1 MASPGRTLYVI
12 RLPMSVMLTS
22 PDIEA
27 PPRST
32 APHPMDSSRLLLA
45 LTSLVREGVAER
57 GASTEEGV
65 PLGVLRRLLAALH
78 YRDPLTLHHSRR
90 VALIALGIA
99 ERLGWEEHELY
110 VLEAAALLHDIGK
123 IGVPDHILYK
133 PARLSPDEADLIGIH
148 HFTGVGLLQACRMD
162 RTTIQIVS
170 DSYAAGTSEHS
181 ELHQGARIL
190 TVADAFD
197 SMSRDQVY
205 RKRMSREQIFRELIG
220 QSGKR
225 FDRNVVSA
233 LQRWVETDGLNVL
246 RDEDCGSSIDAAVP
260 VDSSTVGEAHTLCHI
275 FSYLYL
281 LETLYDGFYILNN
294 DLKHIVW
301 SRGAETL
308 FRRPAR
314 DVLGETWSRR
324 SVGWVNPDGKPYID
338 ETCPMQRLLDSP
350 RAGCVNVQLPDEAGK
365 LQTYELLL
373 LPILDDRHKLQG
385 IAHCYRAL
393 DESRRRKG
401 EFRELKLAATRDA
414 LTSLPNR
421 KELDNFMTKLYGQF
435 AKSEDSAPFSVIF
448 CDIDRFK
455 SVNDAYSHV
464 VGDQVLVDF
473 ARILQDEVYSGE
485 LVARYGGEEFVVICP
500 ETDLEHA
507 ERRAE
512 RLRRTIAASLFG
524 GDQKLKVTA
533 SFGVSQILRGEH
545 VDDVI
550 RRADEALFDAKKGG
564 RNRTARRMP
573 ASEAASA
580 APAAASVPEQSS
592 DFAARITGNNEVTVY
607 LKTAVAADILVYKL
621 SGFIEETKASLG
633 KATKEEVELTIG
645 KSSLFGGWGNTSDRQ
660 PIRIQVFFLGEDR
673 SRGAAVRQEM
683 RVVFSAVGKP
693 KSTEQFQMRVSEV
706 LDLFRGYCV
715 AD

>member
-1 MASPGRTLYVI
+1 
-12 RLPMSVMLTS
+12 MSLTTS
-22 PDIEA
+22 AGPELGELR
-27 PPRST
+27 PV

-45 LTSLVREGVAER
+45 LTSLVRDGVAER
-57 GASTEEGV
+57 GAATEEGV

-90 VALIALGIA
+90 VALIAVGIA

-133 PARLSPDEADLIGIH
+133 PAKLSPDEADLIGIH

-170 DSYAAGTSEHS
+170 DCYAAGVSEHAD
-181 ELHQGARIL
+181 LHQGARIL

-220 QSGKR
+220 QAGKR

-233 LQRWVETDGLNVL
+233 LQRWVDADGLNIL
-246 RDEDCGSSIDAAVP
+246 KEEEHGNSMDASVP
-260 VDSSTVGEAHTLCHI
+260 VDAETVSEAHTLCHV

-281 LETLYDGFYILNN
+281 LESLYDGFYILNS
-294 DLKHIVW
+294 DLKYIVW

-308 FRRPAR
+308 FRRPGNE
-314 DVLGETWSRR
+314 VLSEIWSRR
-324 SVGWVNPDGKPYID
+324 GLQWSNHEGKPFID
-338 ETCPMQRLLDSP
+338 DACPMQRMLDTP
-350 RAGCVNVQLPDEAGK
+350 RPSCTTLQLPDEAGK
-365 LQTYELLL
+365 LQSYELLL
-373 LPILDDRHKLQG
+373 MPILDSGHKLQG

-421 KELDNFMTKLYGQF
+421 KELENFLTKQFGLYTRD
-435 AKSEDSAPFSVIF
+435 ESANVFSVIF
-448 CDIDRFK
+448 ADIDRFK
-455 SVNDAYSHV
+455 SINDSYSHV

-485 LVARYGGEEFVVICP
+485 LVARYGGEEFVIVCP

-512 RLRRTIAASLFG
+512 RLRRTIAASLLG
-524 GDQKLKVTA
+524 GDQKLKVTS
-533 SFGVSQILRGEH
+533 SFGVAQMEPGDTLE
-545 VDDVI
+545 DVV
-550 RRADEALFDAKKGG
+550 RRADEALFDAKKAG
-564 RNRTARRMP
+564 RNRSAVRTNIQAAPSTAPESVETPP
-573 ASEAASA
+573 AS
-580 APAAASVPEQSS
+580 APQ
-592 DFAARITGNNEVTVY
+592 ITGNNEVTFY
-607 LKTAVAADILVYKL
+607 MRTAVAADILVYKL
-621 SGFIEETKASLG
+621 SGFVDETQAKLG
-633 KATKEEVELTIG
+633 KATKEEVELVIG
-645 KSSLFGGWGNTSDRQ
+645 KPTLFGGWGAEPERQ
-660 PIRIQVFFLGEDR
+660 PIRIQVHFLGEDR
-673 SRGAAVRQEM
+673 SRGAAIRQEM
-683 RVVFSAVGKP
+683 RVVFSAVGRP
-693 KSTEQFQMRVSEV
+693 KSSDQFQARVTDV
-706 LDLFRGYCV
+706 LNLFRGYCV

>member
-1 MASPGRTLYVI
+1 MSLSATRTEI
-12 RLPMSVMLTS
+12 DTS
-22 PDIEA
+22 TQRPH
-27 PPRST
+27 

-45 LTSLVREGVAER
+45 LASLVREGAAER
-57 GASTEEGV
+57 GAATEEGV

-78 YRDPLTLHHSRR
+78 YRDPFTLHHSRR
-90 VALIALGIA
+90 VALIAVGIA
-99 ERLGWEEHELY
+99 ERLGWEERELY

-133 PARLSPDEADLIGIH
+133 PAKLSPDEADLIGIH

-162 RTTIQIVS
+162 KTTIQIVS
-170 DSYAAGTSEHS
+170 DCYAAGTSEHS

-197 SMSRDQVY
+197 SMSHDQVY

-233 LQRWVETDGLNVL
+233 LQRWVDADGLNIL
-246 RDEDCGSSIDAAVP
+246 QEEDCGTSMDASVP
-260 VDSSTVGEAHTLCHI
+260 VDSETVDEAHTLCHI

-294 DLKHIVW
+294 DLKYIVW
-301 SRGAETL
+301 SRGAESL
-308 FRRPAR
+308 FRRQGR
-314 DVLGETWSRR
+314 DVLSELWSRR
-324 SVGWVNPDGKPYID
+324 SLQWSNHEGKPFID
-338 ETCPMQRLLDSP
+338 DACPMQRMLDIP
-350 RAGCVNVQLPDEAGK
+350 RPSCTNLQLPDEAGK
-365 LQTYELLL
+365 LQSYELLL
-373 LPILDDRHKLQG
+373 MPILDSKHKLHG

-421 KELDNFMTKLYGQF
+421 KELENFVTKVYGKYQ
-435 AKSEDSAPFSVIF
+435 KDPSANTFSVIF
-448 CDIDRFK
+448 ADIDRFK
-455 SVNDAYSHV
+455 SINDTYSHV

-485 LVARYGGEEFVVICP
+485 LVARYGGEEFVIICP

-512 RLRRTIAASLFG
+512 RLRRTIAASLLG
-524 GDQKLKVTA
+524 GDQKLKVTS
-533 SFGVSQILRGEH
+533 SFGVAQIEPGDQL
-545 VDDVI
+545 DDVI
-550 RRADEALFDAKKGG
+550 RRADEALFDAKKAG
-564 RNRTARRMP
+564 RNRTAVRTTIQAAVASP
-573 ASEAASA
+573 AEKEGNGDLST
-580 APAAASVPEQSS
+580 QQ
-592 DFAARITGNNEVTVY
+592 TGTNEITVY
-607 LKTAVAADILVYKL
+607 MKTAVAADILVYKL
-621 SGFIEETKASLG
+621 SGFVEETQARLG
-633 KATKEEVELTIG
+633 KATKEEVELVLG
-645 KSSLFGGWGNTSDRQ
+645 KTSLFGGWGADPERQ
-660 PIRIQVFFLGEDR
+660 PVKIQVHFLGEDR
-673 SRGAAVRQEM
+673 TRGAAVRQEM
-683 RVVFSAVGKP
+683 RVVFSAVGRP
-693 KSTEQFQMRVSEV
+693 KSPDQFQIRITEV
-706 LDLFRGYCV
+706 LNLFRGYCV